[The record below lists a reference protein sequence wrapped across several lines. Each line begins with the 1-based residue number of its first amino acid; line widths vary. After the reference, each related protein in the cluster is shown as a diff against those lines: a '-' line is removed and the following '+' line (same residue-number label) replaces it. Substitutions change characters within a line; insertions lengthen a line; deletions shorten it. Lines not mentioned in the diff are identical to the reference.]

1 VLSPALVGLRHGGHE
16 QHRALR
22 RFRQQLSSIACDASD
37 VAAELR
43 ALLYPLLINRYL
55 IRSIVRYSRI
65 GRMKP
70 TELIPL
76 VLALLL
82 GALLL
87 GFMLAWLL
95 NAITLPVG

>member
-1 VLSPALVGLRHGGHE
+1 MAAAVSYREIL
-16 QHRALR
+16 LR
-22 RFRQQLSSIACDASD
+22 RIAEDW
-37 VAAELR
+37 
-43 ALLYPLLINRYL
+43 
-55 IRSIVRYSRI
+55 
-65 GRMKP
+65 GRKTYDRCVMKP

>member
-1 VLSPALVGLRHGGHE
+1 
-16 QHRALR
+16 
-22 RFRQQLSSIACDASD
+22 
-37 VAAELR
+37 
-43 ALLYPLLINRYL
+43 
-55 IRSIVRYSRI
+55 
-65 GRMKP
+65 MKS